1 MGLDNIELFTISENQ
16 MRVFSAEMLYQFYKK
31 QGKLINSL
39 FEQLNKPTLD
49 KEDLTAFIDYGIKTA
64 RMYQLKSENEVKR
77 YLLVMARHGKDF
89 NKESWAHIILNY
101 AEFDTLLDELE
112 EESLKVYELE
122 TLK

>member
-1 MGLDNIELFTISENQ
+1 
-16 MRVFSAEMLYQFYKK
+16 
-31 QGKLINSL
+31 
-39 FEQLNKPTLD
+39 
-49 KEDLTAFIDYGIKTA
+49 
-64 RMYQLKSENEVKR
+64 
-77 YLLVMARHGKDF
+77 MARHGKDF